1 MIIVLVLHIV
11 IAIFLV
17 GMILIQKNEGGLG
30 GLGGGSGSGGMG
42 GFLAGRTQAN
52 LLTRTTAILAA
63 AFFITSLALAIVS
76 SHGGTSHLVPDLNS
90 TPGSS
95 TLPPGIAPVV
105 PAPAAPSDAGSAPAT
120 GKAGSDTTGGS
131 TTPAVPAAPAA
142 PAPAAPAGQ

>member
-76 SHGGTSHLVPDLNS
+76 SHGGTSHLVPDLTS
-90 TPGSS
+90 TPGGGSA
-95 TLPPGIAPVV
+95 TLPAGIAPVV
-105 PAPAAPSDAGSAPAT
+105 PAPAAPSDAGSAPAS

-131 TTPAVPAAPAA
+131 TTPAA